1 MKYDATKPN
10 PRDRYTSAPGIT
22 VTWAGNTP
30 ETTSESECG
39 SVAIQEVAKDPIIK
53 AALCDQKGYRTIN
66 DMLKNMGYI
75 PGLTMQAAPY
85 DFRLS
90 IAASET

>member
-1 MKYDATKPN
+1 M
-10 PRDRYTSAPGIT
+10 
-22 VTWAGNTP
+22 
-30 ETTSESECG
+30 
-39 SVAIQEVAKDPIIK
+39 
-53 AALCDQKGYRTIN
+53 CDIHGYHSIN
-66 DMLKNMGYI
+66 DLFKNMGYI